1 MLLSRSLVKDILEY
15 LVSKKSEQKS
25 EQVYTGKASRVKE
38 AIVSEMRNNASI
50 TTAQLMSILGLGKT
64 TIMY

>member
-1 MLLSRSLVKDILEY
+1 M
-15 LVSKKSEQKS
+15 SKKSEQKS

>member
-1 MLLSRSLVKDILEY
+1 M
-15 LVSKKSEQKS
+15 SKKS

-50 TTAQLMSILGLGKT
+50 TTAQLMSILGLEN
-64 TIMY
+64 TIIIYYSINC